1 MPTLAPKLP
10 GRFSENRS
18 LEELSTLPVPLA
30 CTVRLLSSAASLNS
44 IAKIRTG
51 NFGQANYSA
60 AKMGLIAYTKT
71 LAREGAK
78 YGIQAVVIAPMAAS
92 AMTETIMPP
101 EMLANLKVCSGADLN
116 LIRLT
121 VEFIA

>member
-1 MPTLAPKLP
+1 M
-10 GRFSENRS
+10 
-18 LEELSTLPVPLA
+18 PLA